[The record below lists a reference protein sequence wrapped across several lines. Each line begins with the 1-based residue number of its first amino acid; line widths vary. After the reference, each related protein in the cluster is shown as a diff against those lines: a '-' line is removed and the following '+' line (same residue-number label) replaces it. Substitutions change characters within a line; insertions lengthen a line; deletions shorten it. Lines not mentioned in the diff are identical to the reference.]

1 MSSIYAN
8 ISVARTNLEG
18 WRWDPENSTLLDSH
32 YSSNIN
38 ENQPCTLS
46 QTKLLQRQPPSF
58 SPEKKFLIQVCYG
71 EI

>member
-18 WRWDPENSTLLDSH
+18 WRWDQENSNLLDSH
-32 YSSNIN
+32 YSIN

-46 QTKLLQRQPPSF
+46 QTKLLQRQPPSL
-58 SPEKKFLIQVCYG
+58 SPEKKVLDPG
-71 EI
+71 MLW